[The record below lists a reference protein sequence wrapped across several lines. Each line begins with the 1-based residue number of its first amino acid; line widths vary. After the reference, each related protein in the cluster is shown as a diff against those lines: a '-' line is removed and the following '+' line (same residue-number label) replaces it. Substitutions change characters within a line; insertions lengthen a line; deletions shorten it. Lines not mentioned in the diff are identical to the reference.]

1 MAQVELNKT
10 EAWRVLDA
18 LRGYKEDYEL
28 TDYAL
33 KVIKNV
39 EKKLKK
45 IVNS

>member
-18 LRGYKEDYEL
+18 LRGYKQDYEL

-33 KVIKNV
+33 KTIKNID
-39 EKKLKK
+39 KKLKK
-45 IVNS
+45 IVNA

>member
-33 KVIKNV
+33 KIIRN
-39 EKKLKK
+39 LKK
-45 IVNS
+45 IVNE

>member
-28 TDYAL
+28 
-33 KVIKNV
+33 
-39 EKKLKK
+39 
-45 IVNS
+45 IVNE

>member
-1 MAQVELNKT
+1 MAQFEVNKT
-10 EAWRVLDA
+10 EAWRILDA
-18 LRGYKEDYEL
+18 LRGYKQDYEL

-33 KVIKNV
+33 KTIRNL

>member
-18 LRGYKEDYEL
+18 LRGYKQDYEL

-33 KVIKNV
+33 KTIRNI

-45 IVNS
+45 IVNA

>member
-18 LRGYKEDYEL
+18 LRGYKQDYEL

-33 KVIKNV
+33 KTIKNI

-45 IVNS
+45 IVNA

>member
-18 LRGYKEDYEL
+18 LHGYKEDYEL

-33 KVIKNV
+33 KIIRNI

-45 IVNS
+45 IVNE

>member
-1 MAQVELNKT
+1 MPQVELNKT

-33 KVIKNV
+33 KTIRNI

-45 IVNS
+45 IVNA

>member
-28 TDYAL
+28 TEYAL
-33 KVIKNV
+33 KTIRKI
-39 EKKLKK
+39 EIKLKK
-45 IVNS
+45 TVNS